1 MTIFKPLAAALSA
14 VAIAAPVAAALA
26 DQPTAP
32 AAPAGPLAAKLAGH
46 RTVSGI
52 FHAAAH
58 RRHLDERRRRA
69 ARARR
74 LRAAYRVPA
83 ALRGKLAS
91 IAACESHGDPHAIG
105 GGGAF
110 RGKYQFDYGTWASV
124 GGQGDPAAA
133 SELEQDHR
141 AALLLRRAGTSPWP
155 ICG

>member
-1 MTIFKPLAAALSA
+1 M
-14 VAIAAPVAAALA
+14 
-26 DQPTAP
+26 
-32 AAPAGPLAAKLAGH
+32 
-46 RTVSGI
+46 SGI
-52 FHAAAH
+52 FRAAEQ
-58 RRHLDERRRRA
+58 RRHLHERRRRA

-83 ALRGKLAS
+83 ELRGELAA
-91 IAACESHGDPHAIG
+91 IAACESHGNPRAIG

-124 GGQGDPAAA
+124 GGHGDPAAA

-155 ICG
+155 VCG